1 MAQLT
6 RGPLPPEVYWRRRLF
21 VLTLA
26 ASLLFVIVSVL
37 RGGSDASDDAPVA
50 QQAGADVEPSQ
61 TVTVEPRDEQRR
73 RERRERRAGPT
84 YGPTFDP
91 DVLAQPDGYCKA
103 ADVLITPEVD
113 EAVAGRDVTIGLSLR
128 STGPAACLWRLSDER
143 IVVRVTRGAEEVW
156 TTRECGDA
164 IPERVVTVRDV
175 VATVVEMTW
184 EEAKESDPGCPGGS
198 EWLQPGD
205 YSVAAATLGGEPGET
220 DFELETPTPATV
232 TPDADPTGPEGED
245 REPGEKGDRGQK
257 QPQDGEQS
265 PEGGGGQQPEH
276 GDRQQDVPIR

>member
-37 RGGSDASDDAPVA
+37 RGGSDGASDEVPLA

-61 TVTVEPRDEQRR
+61 TVTVEPKGEKRR
-73 RERRERRAGPT
+73 RERRDARTGPT

-91 DVLAQPDGYCKA
+91 DVLAQPEGYCKA
-103 ADVLITPEVD
+103 AEVLITPQVD
-113 EAVAGRDVTIGLSLR
+113 QAVAGRDVTIGLSLR

-143 IVVRVTRGAEEVW
+143 IVVRITRGSDEVW

-184 EEAKESDPGCPGGS
+184 TEAKESDPGCPAGS
-198 EWLQPGD
+198 EWLPAGD

-220 DFELETPTPATV
+220 DFELVDPEPETV
-232 TPDADPTGPEGED
+232 TPDADPTGSKD
-245 REPGEKGDRGQK
+245 EKGSK
-257 QPQDGEQS
+257 QQGGKTPQGGDQPKNGE
-265 PEGGGGQQPEH
+265 GRA
-276 GDRQQDVPIR
+276 DLPIR

>member
-21 VLTLA
+21 VLTLGA
-26 ASLLFVIVSVL
+26 TLLFVIVSVL
-37 RGGSDASDDAPVA
+37 RGGSDGSSDEVPVA

-61 TVTVEPRDEQRR
+61 TVTVEPKDERR
-73 RERRERRAGPT
+73 KRERRERRTGPT

-91 DVLAQPDGYCKA
+91 DVLAAPDGYCKA
-103 ADVLITPEVD
+103 ADVLITPQVD

-143 IVVRVTRGAEEVW
+143 IVVRITRGGDEVW
-156 TTRECGDA
+156 TTRECGEA

-184 EEAKESDPGCPGGS
+184 TEAKESDPGCPGAS
-198 EWLQPGD
+198 DWLPAGH
-205 YSVAAATLGGEPGET
+205 YSVAAATLGGEPGEA
-220 DFELETPTPATV
+220 DFELEEPTPETV
-232 TPDADPTGPEGED
+232 TPDADPTGPKGGQ
-245 REPGEKGDRGQK
+245 GEKGEK
-257 QPQDGEQS
+257 QPGGERT
-265 PEGGGGQQPEH
+265 PEGDGGGQLEG
-276 GDRQQDVPIR
+276 GDREQDVPIR

>member
-26 ASLLFVIVSVL
+26 ATLLFVIVSML
-37 RGGSDASDDAPVA
+37 RGGSDGSSDEVPAA

-61 TVTVEPRDEQRR
+61 TVTVEPRGEERR
-73 RERRERRAGPT
+73 RERRERRTGPT

-103 ADVLITPEVD
+103 VDVLITPQVD

-143 IVVRVTRGAEEVW
+143 IVVRVSRGAQEVW

-184 EEAKESDPGCPGGS
+184 DEAKESDPGCPGGS
-198 EWLQPGD
+198 EWLPAGN

-220 DFELETPTPATV
+220 DFELEEPTPATI
-232 TPDADPTGPEGED
+232 TPDVDPEPKGGQGPKQGEQT
-245 REPGEKGDRGQK
+245 PQGGGDGQ
-257 QPQDGEQS
+257 PENGDGE
-265 PEGGGGQQPEH
+265 
-276 GDRQQDVPIR
+276 QDVPIR